1 MDRRTGDS
9 NLSSLL
15 NRREAIVAIAAACCA
30 NVDRVRTTLAAEP
43 RQESETRAE
52 SLDWDK
58 SRREA
63 FAQKELDEYNAVA
76 RKNGFPANG
85 RVKTTPRF
93 VVVYNASEAYAEW
106 VAALAEEVAKG
117 FEKFAVKLGFKRVK
131 LSKPLSIFVFAERAL
146 FDVWERKLSQ
156 PSENE
161 GARLGR
167 SMGFYATGIDR
178 MFVYDQTEI
187 EAYRVA
193 AEAQNEKRPRFTQGR
208 VKREGRAIMAR
219 DGAVF
224 NTSTIAHELTHQMC
238 YNYGVL
244 RSNGRSPGWLVEGL
258 ATIMEPCDENAAL
271 GWRYRNKPNFNAV
284 RFRRF
289 CDYANY
295 KDGDLRLVDELVVSD
310 RPIRSLSSDAYCVS
324 WAMAYYCYVKRS
336 KDLAKFIEKC
346 AEKKRDEIEP
356 GERRRDFVE
365 SFGEIEQFKNDFAK
379 FMKSF

>member
-1 MDRRTGDS
+1 MARRMDRRTGDS
-9 NLSSLL
+9 NLRSLL

-30 NVDRVRTTLAAEP
+30 NVDRVRTALAAEP

-131 LSKPLSIFVFAERAL
+131 LTKPLSIFVFAERAL
-146 FDVWERKLSQ
+146 FDVWERKLSP

-187 EAYRVA
+187 EAYRVRRGGSA
-193 AEAQNEKRPRFTQGR
+193 KRKTPAIHARTRQTRRSRYHGAR
-208 VKREGRAIMAR
+208 RRRLQYVDDRARINAPNVLQLRRLALKRTLSRMAR
-219 DGAVF
+219 RRTRND
-224 NTSTIAHELTHQMC
+224 
-238 YNYGVL
+238 YGTV
-244 RSNGRSPGWLVEGL
+244 RRKRRAW
-258 ATIMEPCDENAAL
+258 MAL
-271 GWRYRNKPNFNAV
+271 
-284 RFRRF
+284 
-289 CDYANY
+289 
-295 KDGDLRLVDELVVSD
+295 S
-310 RPIRSLSSDAYCVS
+310 
-324 WAMAYYCYVKRS
+324 
-336 KDLAKFIEKC
+336 
-346 AEKKRDEIEP
+346 
-356 GERRRDFVE
+356 
-365 SFGEIEQFKNDFAK
+365 Q
-379 FMKSF
+379 